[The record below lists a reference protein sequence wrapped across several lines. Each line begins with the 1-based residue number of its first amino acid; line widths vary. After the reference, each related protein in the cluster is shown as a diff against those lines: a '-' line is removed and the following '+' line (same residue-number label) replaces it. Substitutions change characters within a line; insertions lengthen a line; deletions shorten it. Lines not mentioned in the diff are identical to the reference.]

1 MQDTAEQTHFD
12 SCYFLSKY
20 NTFQTVSCASSR
32 SGYLKIKHVPLEAA
46 TYYVSYVPIAFP
58 WGWIVALNV
67 LTIGVS
73 MLILLL
79 PSMIITKISPAKVMH
94 FE

>member
-1 MQDTAEQTHFD
+1 M
-12 SCYFLSKY
+12 FLWQATLLIGKGVLYGNSIAFILASIQYKY
-20 NTFQTVSCASSR
+20 H
-32 SGYLKIKHVPLEAA
+32 LVPLEAA

-58 WGWIVALNV
+58 WGWILALNL

-73 MLILLL
+73 VLILLL
-79 PSMIITKISPAKVMH
+79 PSMIISKISPARVMH